1 MATYKKVALAAII
14 GFGLLSTSAYA
25 DASKGKR
32 IYQKKLKAKCGF
44 SGAVFAAKHTQDEW
58 SEAKDNGELGAMMEE
73 ACPGGK
79 AFFES
84 DKFKNKFSS
93 HLYDFVN
100 DFASDSGNIPSC

>member
-1 MATYKKVALAAII
+1 MKKIAMSVIVGLSLLVTAAN
-14 GFGLLSTSAYA
+14 A
-25 DASKGKR
+25 DADKGKR
-32 IYQKKLKAKCGF
+32 IYQKKLKSVCGF

-58 SEAKDNGELGAMMEE
+58 AEAKDDGKLGEVMTEV
-73 ACPGGK
+73 CPAGK
-79 AFFES
+79 EFFES